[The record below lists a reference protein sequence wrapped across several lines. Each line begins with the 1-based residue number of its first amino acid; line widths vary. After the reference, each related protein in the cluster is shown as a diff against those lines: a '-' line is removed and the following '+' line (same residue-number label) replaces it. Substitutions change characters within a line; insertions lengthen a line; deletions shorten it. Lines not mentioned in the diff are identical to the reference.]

1 MNQEEK
7 ISDRFKKVRLYFK
20 KGQKDFATGANIK
33 QSQVSEIENGKR
45 NITSSIYLALEDAYR
60 INRKWLE
67 SGNGEMMLSTDQ
79 ENARDLGEVSYP
91 IEPGETPFID
101 LGEGKYIMV
110 VPLVNEYAYA
120 GYLSG
125 YKDPE
130 YLDELPKHTIIVDKH
145 HKGSYRAFE
154 VVGDSMDNNTNE
166 SIMDRSIATG
176 REIQQHLW
184 TSKFHTHRFKDY
196 VIVHKTQGIIIK
208 RIINHDIETGVITC
222 HSLNPNKQIYADF
235 DIHLDDVK
243 QMFNIVVVTQK
254 R

>member
-1 MNQEEK
+1 
-7 ISDRFKKVRLYFK
+7 
-20 KGQKDFATGANIK
+20 
-33 QSQVSEIENGKR
+33 
-45 NITSSIYLALEDAYR
+45 
-60 INRKWLE
+60 
-67 SGNGEMMLSTDQ
+67 
-79 ENARDLGEVSYP
+79 
-91 IEPGETPFID
+91 
-101 LGEGKYIMV
+101 MV